1 MKKMG
6 KYVFACRRQLKTRGA
21 EREREKKKKEE
32 EEEKEK
38 LLLFSACL
46 GHYIVYIQI
55 VVVDFSSP
63 C

>member
-1 MKKMG
+1 M
-6 KYVFACRRQLKTRGA
+6 
-21 EREREKKKKEE
+21 RERKKENNKK

-38 LLLFSACL
+38 EKQLLFSACL

-55 VVVDFSSP
+55 VIVVFSSP

>member
-6 KYVFACRRQLKTRGA
+6 KYVIACRRQLKTRGA

-38 LLLFSACL
+38 QLLFSACL
-46 GHYIVYIQI
+46 GHYIVYIPIVI
-55 VVVDFSSP
+55 VVFSSP